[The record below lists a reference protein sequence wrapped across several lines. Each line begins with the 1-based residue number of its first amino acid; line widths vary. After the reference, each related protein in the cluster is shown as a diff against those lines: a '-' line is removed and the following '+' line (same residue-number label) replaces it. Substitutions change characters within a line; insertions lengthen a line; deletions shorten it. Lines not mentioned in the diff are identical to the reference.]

1 MATLRLRIPDYLHK
15 MAREVAKTEGISVN
29 QLITLA
35 VAEKLSALATESYL
49 EERAK
54 RGSREKYEAALAKVS
69 DVEPE
74 EYNRLD

>member
-54 RGSREKYEAALAKVS
+54 RGSREKYEAAMTKVS

-74 EYNRLD
+74 EYDRLD